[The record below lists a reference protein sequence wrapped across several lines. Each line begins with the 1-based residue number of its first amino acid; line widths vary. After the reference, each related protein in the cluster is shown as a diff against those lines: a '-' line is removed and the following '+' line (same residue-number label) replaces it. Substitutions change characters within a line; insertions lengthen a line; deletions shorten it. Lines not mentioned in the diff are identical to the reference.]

1 MKTSTYSIF
10 FAVLSII
17 AIYLI
22 LTRLKKDN
30 MGIRSA
36 LIWMILW
43 FGIGF
48 FSLFPELLNM
58 AMRFA
63 QMENRM
69 FFILVSAV
77 FILFALVFNLNARMD
92 KMQRDIARLVQELSI
107 LNYKIDAGV
116 TNKPANRKEEAGE

>member
-107 LNYKIDAGV
+107 LNYKIDAGA

>member
-77 FILFALVFNLNARMD
+77 FILFALVFNLNTRMD
-92 KMQRDIARLVQELSI
+92 RMQRNISQLVQELSI
-107 LNYKIDAGV
+107 LNYRLESTKKAKYNVHNDK
-116 TNKPANRKEEAGE
+116 NNE

>member
-116 TNKPANRKEEAGE
+116 INKKGNSKKKSGG